1 MDNNDS
7 KTGQDTASMDWN
19 KVMQEYW
26 LPLTKTWGGAFQPFE
41 IDGHEQLSKGRAAD
55 SIQATARIWQTIM
68 GAMSEPGAFEHLQKA
83 TEMTPDIALGFTQTC
98 MQSFTNLQTQAG
110 EWIQKRGTSL
120 STADLQQLD
129 SELIKDLTETYEKEF
144 SRYFKVPQVGLN
156 RISQE
161 RSLNAVDKH
170 NSYQLALAEF
180 LHMLYLPVEKSLKS
194 LQEKM
199 ADMGKE
205 GPLDAKAKTY
215 YDLWI
220 KLLEGHYME
229 LFKQPEY
236 KETMGKTLFALTE
249 SVGARQTVV
258 NDALKQ
264 VNIPTNQ
271 DLDELSKEIYLLK
284 KRIRALEKK

>member
-1 MDNNDS
+1 MDNNDTT
-7 KTGQDTASMDWN
+7 KGQDTPSMDWN

-26 LPLTKTWGGAFQPFE
+26 LPLTKAWGGVFQPFE
-41 IDGHEQLSKGRAAD
+41 TDENEQLSKGRVTD
-55 SIQATARIWQTIM
+55 SIHATTRIWQSIM
-68 GAMSEPGAFEHLQKA
+68 GAMTEPGAFEHLQKA

-98 MQSFTNLQTQAG
+98 MESFNNLQAQTG
-110 EWIQKRGTSL
+110 EWIRKRGASL

-144 SRYFKVPQVGLN
+144 SKYFKIPQVGLN
-156 RISQE
+156 RLSQE
-161 RSLNAVDKH
+161 RSLDAVDKH
-170 NSYQLALAEF
+170 NSYQLAMAEF

-199 ADMGKE
+199 VEMTKE
-205 GPLDAKAKTY
+205 GSLDTKSKTY

-229 LFKQPEY
+229 LFKQPDY
-236 KETMGKTLFALTE
+236 KDAMGKTLCALAA
-249 SVGARQTVV
+249 SARARQAVV

-264 VNIPTNQ
+264 VNVPTNQ

-284 KRIRALEKK
+284 KRMRAMEKK

>member
-1 MDNNDS
+1 MDNNDTT
-7 KTGQDTASMDWN
+7 KGQDTASMDWS

-41 IDGHEQLSKGRAAD
+41 TDGNEQVSQGRAAD
-55 SIQATARIWQTIM
+55 SINATVRIWQTIM
-68 GAMSEPGAFEHLQKA
+68 GAMSGPGAFEHLQKA
-83 TEMTPDIALGFTQTC
+83 TEMTPELALGFTQTC
-98 MQSFTNLQTQAG
+98 LQSFNNVQAQAA
-110 EWIQKRGTSL
+110 EWIQKRGASL

-144 SRYFKVPQVGLN
+144 SRYFKIPQVGLN

-194 LQEKM
+194 LQDKM
-199 ADMGKE
+199 AEMTKE

-215 YDLWI
+215 YNLWI

-236 KETMGKTLFALTE
+236 KDAMGKALSALTA
-249 SVGARQTVV
+249 SVTARQAVV